1 MLFYIQTYLPIVF
14 PHSFSL
20 TPNIRMLILYT
31 VLQAYPKKLTRR
43 ICWTIK
49 SLFDWWSSFILMILM
64 FESLGLCWEE
74 KADASHQRSR
84 VKWDFPLKQQ
94 VYLFFRKQQI
104 TWTRIAVGKF
114 WTTNGSRKRFS
125 IMNIE
130 SEFSQI
136 LFMSSCNTTL
146 LRSIR

>member
-1 MLFYIQTYLPIVF
+1 
-14 PHSFSL
+14 
-20 TPNIRMLILYT
+20 
-31 VLQAYPKKLTRR
+31 
-43 ICWTIK
+43 
-49 SLFDWWSSFILMILM
+49 M

-114 WTTNGSRKRFS
+114 WTTDGSRKRFS

-130 SEFSQI
+130 SEFLTDFIYVLMQHYT
-136 LFMSSCNTTL
+136 FKKY
-146 LRSIR
+146 